1 MLQDREKD
9 GTYSP
14 LLYHGLVLTPK
25 NQRETFIS
33 LSVLALPNTVSLH
46 FLINIIILVE
56 FFSYSTCT
64 QALIRG
70 LLGCCF
76 GERRRKHSFS
86 LKRGTR
92 EECNSS
98 LKEGVEGISK
108 VCCPKLWRERRL
120 ACCRMFF
127 FSSFFVCFF
136 FLSLAS
142 LFWCV
147 CVFLNFI
154 LFVCFLWH
162 QHRDQSKWT
171 EA

>member
-25 NQRETFIS
+25 NQREAFIS

-64 QALIRG
+64 QAFIRG

-127 FSSFFVCFF
+127 FSSSF
-136 FLSLAS
+136 FLFVFFSFSRLT
-142 LFWCV
+142 LLVCV
-147 CVFLNFI
+147 CVFKFY
-154 LFVCFLWH
+154 FVCLFFVAST
-162 QHRDQSKWT
+162 QRSK
-171 EA
+171 